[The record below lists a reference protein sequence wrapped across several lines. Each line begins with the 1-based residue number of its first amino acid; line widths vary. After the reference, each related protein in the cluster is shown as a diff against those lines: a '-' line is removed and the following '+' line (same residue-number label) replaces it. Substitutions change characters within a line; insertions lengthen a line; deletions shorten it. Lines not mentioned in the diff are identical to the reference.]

1 MVVLQSMSATI
12 SCYQHSLPSP
22 ELYHTLSPTHC
33 KAHPIFKADQLC
45 ASWCCFSLVCWKC
58 QARTKSFAWWC
69 MMYSV
74 AVADTYSTC
83 PVSWSFLGFPSLTCT
98 LALQAAEM
106 LKPSSQTEFGFSLVS
121 CRLGH
126 QLGFTVLSQQARS
139 SSFNIHQA
147 GTRKLNDLA
156 VALLQPNR
164 APSCKMPDEAKQ
176 MPNISIISILVG
188 PACQAEMVEVECFW
202 FAAVSVNVSQ
212 LFRIF
217 ANYNYYYNWLLFCIY
232 VIIYDII
239 VSPEDFASSEVAWND
254 SLVHWL
260 GTWASKS

>member
-1 MVVLQSMSATI
+1 
-12 SCYQHSLPSP
+12 
-22 ELYHTLSPTHC
+22 
-33 KAHPIFKADQLC
+33 
-45 ASWCCFSLVCWKC
+45 
-58 QARTKSFAWWC
+58 
-69 MMYSV
+69 
-74 AVADTYSTC
+74 
-83 PVSWSFLGFPSLTCT
+83 
-98 LALQAAEM
+98 
-106 LKPSSQTEFGFSLVS
+106 
-121 CRLGH
+121 
-126 QLGFTVLSQQARS
+126 
-139 SSFNIHQA
+139 
-147 GTRKLNDLA
+147 
-156 VALLQPNR
+156 
-164 APSCKMPDEAKQ
+164 